1 MNGLFL
7 AIYVALQVAD
17 IWTTDKALKM
27 GKREANPFLARLF
40 EYFNPVKVMVAVKAV
55 AVVALWYVAFWPLTA
70 LVCFMY
76 LFVVDNNWRIIQDK
90 K

>member
-17 IWTTDKALKM
+17 VWTTDKALKM

-40 EYFNPVKVMVAVKAV
+40 EYFNPVKVMVLVKSV
-55 AVVALWYVAFWPLTA
+55 AVILLWYVGFWFLTA
-70 LVCFMY
+70 ALCLMY
-76 LFVVDNNWRIIQDK
+76 LWVVDNNRRVIQSDK
-90 K
+90 

>member
-17 IWTTDKALKM
+17 VWTTHKALQM

-40 EYFNPVKVMVAVKAV
+40 EYFNPVKVMVLVKSFAVALLWVADIPIVTAAACALYV
-55 AVVALWYVAFWPLTA
+55 AVVI
-70 LVCFMY
+70 
-76 LFVVDNNWRIIQDK
+76 NNYKVISK
-90 K
+90 

>member
-1 MNGLFL
+1 MNGVFL
-7 AIYVALQVAD
+7 AVFVLLQIADVWTTHKALQ
-17 IWTTDKALKM
+17 M

-70 LVCFMY
+70 VLCVLY
-76 LFVVDNNWRIIQDK
+76 VWVVGNNLQVIRGDK
-90 K
+90 

>member
-17 IWTTDKALKM
+17 VWTTDKALKM

-40 EYFNPVKVMVAVKAV
+40 EYFNPVKVMVLVKSFAVALLWVADISIVTAAACVLYV
-55 AVVALWYVAFWPLTA
+55 AVVI
-70 LVCFMY
+70 
-76 LFVVDNNWRIIQDK
+76 NNYKVISK
-90 K
+90 

>member
-1 MNGLFL
+1 MNWVFL
-7 AIYVALQVAD
+7 AVFVLLQIAD
-17 IWTTDKALKM
+17 VWTTHKALSM

-40 EYFNPVKVMVAVKAV
+40 EYFNPVKVMVLVKAV
-55 AVVALWYVAFWPLTA
+55 AVIALWYTAYWPLTA
-70 LVCFMY
+70 ALCLLY